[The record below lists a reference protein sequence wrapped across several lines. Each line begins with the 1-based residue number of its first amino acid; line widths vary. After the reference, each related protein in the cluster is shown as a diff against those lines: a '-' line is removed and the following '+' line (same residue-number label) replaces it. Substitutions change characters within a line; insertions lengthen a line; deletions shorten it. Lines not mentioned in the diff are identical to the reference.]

1 MMINLQSLFG
11 AILDSSKN
19 WSKAQF
25 YTHMATFFVA
35 ISTIFLNGKYLFA
48 ACVLVSCTE
57 LSALVFKF
65 IANSKKELGQE
76 ILRANMLKVAFG
88 RQSNFSISY
97 LNSRVPSSIWKAHG
111 KHENP
116 DYYSEI
122 NALESKTR
130 LASVLQESC
139 FWSCHLYSKCASSR
153 TIRIVCF
160 LVLLFFAV
168 VLYSAYMPT
177 DELFSAQ
184 RIFILMI
191 SLVPLWNEIE
201 KVLGWSSAA
210 NKLKEV
216 DLRIEKLDVSDE
228 SELLSIYADYN
239 VVTAQAALI
248 PQAIYNSEKSLLNNL
263 WQQRTDT

>member
-1 MMINLQSLFG
+1 MINLQSLFG

-19 WSKAQF
+19 LSKAQF
-25 YTHMATFFVA
+25 YIHMVTFFVA
-35 ISTIFLNGKYLFA
+35 ISTIFLNGQYLLA
-48 ACVLVSCTE
+48 ACILVSCTE
-57 LSALVFKF
+57 LSALVVKF

-88 RQSNFSISY
+88 RKSGFSIAY
-97 LNSRVPSSIWKAHG
+97 LNSRVPSSTWDLHEKY
-111 KHENP
+111 ENP
-116 DYYSEI
+116 NYYSEVD
-122 NALESKTR
+122 NMESKKR

-139 FWSCHLYSKCASSR
+139 FWSQHLYGKCASSR
-153 TIRIVCF
+153 AKRIFVF
-160 LVLLFFAV
+160 LVVLFFV
-168 VLYSAYMPT
+168 GTSYSAYMPT

-201 KVLGWSSAA
+201 KVVGWSSAS

-216 DLRIEKLDVSDE
+216 DLRIERLDVSDE

-239 VVTAQAALI
+239 VVTAQVALI
-248 PQAIYNSEKSLLNNL
+248 PQAIYDAEKSLLNNL
-263 WQQRTDT
+263 WEQRTDT